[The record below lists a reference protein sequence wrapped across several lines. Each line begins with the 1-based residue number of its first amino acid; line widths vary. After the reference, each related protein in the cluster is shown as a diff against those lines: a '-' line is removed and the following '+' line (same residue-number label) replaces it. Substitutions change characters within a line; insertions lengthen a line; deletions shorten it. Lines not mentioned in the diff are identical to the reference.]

1 MTTAVLRKE
10 LQGYIADMP
19 EQSLCMLKP
28 LLSGFSRPVAEP
40 ASEEEAAMIDG
51 AMKDYENNP
60 SCFTGWEAAKK
71 ELGLS

>member
-19 EQSLCMLKP
+19 EQNLYMLKP
-28 LLSGFSRPVAEP
+28 LLSGLSRPVAEP
-40 ASEEEAAMIDG
+40 ASGAEAAMIDG
-51 AMKDYENNP
+51 AMRDYEKDP
-60 SCFTGWEAAKK
+60 SCFTDWETAKK